1 MGHDW
6 RSYDGCLTPSTPH
19 RNWMT
24 GLRTQRA
31 DECVAYGTLAALESM
46 LKIHY
51 YNDAAKEFDLSEDD
65 LLAAMGDIRSVE
77 NACNILKNNGIT
89 IPDRSAAYKIAG
101 SSYINSEGMNSVETI
116 IAKAKVY
123 LETNGPIIAK
133 YNDDVIGSHCLA
145 IVGYT
150 DAGNWI
156 CKDSWPL
163 NNGVPYDNNSN
174 PWNPDGTCQIPGA
187 NGGYREINADYMIRQ
202 RYGQLYAILIQ
213 ELKFSIKNSNSTS
226 ITNWTGALLRIRK
239 KFGDAFTGLQL
250 KDPTF
255 RDRFAEKN
263 SGRAE
268 KPYAPNPEEMSLSI
282 TERENLDNL
291 VVDAAPGDYE
301 IYGHICGVSGSNY
314 YCNANPIVG
323 DCGLEFEIVLNSI
336 VQCSKQILYPLAL
349 DAMEKNPSEDEKSDL
364 KVALRLL
371 LRTAEISKEEFIAD
385 LEQRLVDLRK
395 AHSFGIEGAQGI
407 QRATEEILVLVRS
420 MED

>member
-6 RSYDGCLTPSTPH
+6 RAYDGCLTASTPP

-24 GLRTQRA
+24 AVRIQKQN
-31 DECVAYGTLAALESM
+31 ECVAYGTLAALESM

-51 YNDAAKEFDLSEDD
+51 YNDAARELDLPEDD
-65 LLAAMGDIRSVE
+65 LLTAMGTIRSVE
-77 NACNILKNNGIT
+77 NACTILKNSGIY

-101 SSYINSEGMNSVETI
+101 WYQIGSSAGRDDVPAI
-116 IAKAKVY
+116 ITEAKKY
-123 LETNGPIIAK
+123 LETNGPLIAT
-133 YNDDVIGSHCLA
+133 YQDPTAGFHCVA

-150 DAGNWI
+150 DDSSPGAGDGKWI
-156 CKDSWPL
+156 CKDSYDGRGYTY
-163 NNGVPYDNNSN
+163 NIGVEQMILQS
-174 PWNPDGTCQIPGA
+174 PGYA
-187 NGGYREINADYMIRQ
+187 GS
-202 RYGQLYAILIQ
+202 LYAILIQ
-213 ELKFSIKNSNSTS
+213 ELRFSIKNSNSTS

-239 KFGDAFTGLQL
+239 KFGDAYTGLQL

-263 SGRAE
+263 SGRVE
-268 KPYAPNPEEMSLSI
+268 IPYPPNPEEMSLGI
-282 TERENLDNL
+282 TERPNLDNL
-291 VVDAAPGDYE
+291 LVDAAPGEYE
-301 IYGHICGVSGSNY
+301 IYGHICGVSRSNY
-314 YCNANPIVG
+314 FCTASGTVG
-323 DCGLEFEIVLNSI
+323 DDGLEVGILLNSI

-385 LEQRLVDLRK
+385 LERRLVDLDK
-395 AHSFGIEGAQGI
+395 AHGCGIDGALEI
-407 QRATEEILVLVRS
+407 RRATEEIRKLVRS